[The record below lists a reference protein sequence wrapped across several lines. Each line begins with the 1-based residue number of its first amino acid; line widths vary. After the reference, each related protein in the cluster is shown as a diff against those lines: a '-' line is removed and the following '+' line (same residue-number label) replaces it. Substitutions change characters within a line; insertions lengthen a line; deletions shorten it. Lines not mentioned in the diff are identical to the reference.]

1 MLFLKRAIF
10 PNSSDIFLFLGTL
23 NPFNHDYWLGL
34 GMSLQRCQEY
44 ERAIDAYELASLANI
59 ESPVPYFYL
68 GKCLFAIHDREN
80 ALQALELAIEMAEE
94 QEEYAELKSQA
105 EAAKQAISKFI

>member
-1 MLFLKRAIF
+1 MRMDGPLLSGSLCSFEKGNFAH
-10 PNSSDIFLFLGTL
+10 SSDIFLFLGTL

-68 GKCLFAIHDREN
+68 GKCLLLFM
-80 ALQALELAIEMAEE
+80 IE
-94 QEEYAELKSQA
+94 K
-105 EAAKQAISKFI
+105 